1 MSRIKLHDLLVKQAC
16 AFLLVIL
23 PTFFIN
29 ALSAA
34 EPGDQ
39 PILKAAIF
47 IENKAG
53 NAFNDKVSV
62 LEDLITSRVTEQGF
76 SVLSR
81 EALINSLKDKV
92 SVLEDLITSR
102 VTKKTEQGASAL
114 SREVLINAIN
124 AFKSHS
130 TAETKASGETKL
142 DQNLSDNNVAQIMAQ
157 LMGTALDANTFESS
171 QIEETKIS
179 DAKSSGTKADQ
190 RLSNDTSALRLAQM
204 MGADYIIVTSITSFG
219 TEKKAFEGY
228 GVKTV
233 NLIHNLRVSY
243 KILEA
248 VQGGSLV
255 ADTVKVS
262 KTTRF
267 TEGSHT
273 EDSDM
278 INELLDE
285 ASVKIAESLSKKRII
300 PPPTKL
306 ELVEITIACGMQ
318 DLAQLPLSIPDV
330 RLTKDDTVVIIGENK
345 LEVQLLDVTVELNGT
360 VIGSAPGIF
369 KAPPGLN
376 KIRLS
381 REGFMD
387 WERTIN
393 VMEGQKL
400 KVALQMSDAGYAR
413 WKDNTAFLQK
423 LKNGEKLTDAGVKA
437 IEGAA
442 QMLRQSGYKV
452 DVKEDVNLDV
462 KGDVKVDA
470 KGGLYSIFRLFH

>member
-1 MSRIKLHDLLVKQAC
+1 MWRIEREKHLMIKCLC
-16 AFLLVIL
+16 
-23 PTFFIN
+23 
-29 ALSAA
+29 
-34 EPGDQ
+34 
-39 PILKAAIF
+39 
-47 IENKAG
+47 
-53 NAFNDKVSV
+53 
-62 LEDLITSRVTEQGF
+62 LEDFITSRVTEQGF

-81 EALINSLKDKV
+81 E
-92 SVLEDLITSR
+92 
-102 VTKKTEQGASAL
+102 
-114 SREVLINAIN
+114 VLINA
-124 AFKSHS
+124 FKDYS
-130 TAETKASGETKL
+130 TVESKVSGTNVPESKLEQQLSDDVYALKMMQAIGEMFFGSFKGIPTEEPKVSVPEAPPVNL
-142 DQNLSDNNVAQIMAQ
+142 DQQLSRN
-157 LMGTALDANTFESS
+157 S
-171 QIEETKIS
+171 
-179 DAKSSGTKADQ
+179 
-190 RLSNDTSALRLAQM
+190 SALRLAQM
-204 MGADYIIVTSITSFG
+204 MGADYIITASITSFG
-219 TEKKAFEGY
+219 MEKKAFEGY

-262 KTTRF
+262 KTIRF

-285 ASVKIAESLSKKRII
+285 ASIKVAESLSKKRII
-300 PPPTKL
+300 PPPPKPD
-306 ELVEITIACGMQ
+306 LVEITIACGMQ
-318 DLAQLPLSIPDV
+318 DLAQLPVSIPDV
-330 RLTKDDTVVIIGENK
+330 RLTKDNTVVIGENK

-360 VIGSAPGIF
+360 VIGSAPGTF
-369 KAPPGLN
+369 RAPPGLS

-381 REGFMD
+381 REGFRD

-393 VMEGQKL
+393 VMAGQKL

-423 LKNGEKLTDAGVKA
+423 LKNGEKLTDAAVKA

-452 DVKEDVNLDV
+452 DVKGDVKLDV
-462 KGDVKVDA
+462 KGDVKVDE
-470 KGGLYSIFRLFH
+470 KGGLFSIFKLFR

>member
-1 MSRIKLHDLLVKQAC
+1 MKIYNSLITQTY

-23 PTFFIN
+23 SPLFIN
-29 ALSAA
+29 ALSATEPA
-34 EPGDQ
+34 EQ
-39 PILKAAIF
+39 PTRKAAIF
-47 IENKAG
+47 VENRAGKAFDG
-53 NAFNDKVSV
+53 KVPV
-62 LEDLITSRVTEQGF
+62 LEDFITSRITEQGF

-81 EALINSLKDKV
+81 E
-92 SVLEDLITSR
+92 
-102 VTKKTEQGASAL
+102 
-114 SREVLINAIN
+114 VLINA
-124 AFKSHS
+124 FKDYS
-130 TAETKASGETKL
+130 TEESRASGANVPDQQFSDDVYALKMMQAIGEMFFGSFKGIPTEEPKVSVPEAPPVNL
-142 DQNLSDNNVAQIMAQ
+142 DQQLSRN
-157 LMGTALDANTFESS
+157 S
-171 QIEETKIS
+171 
-179 DAKSSGTKADQ
+179 
-190 RLSNDTSALRLAQM
+190 SALRLAQM
-204 MGADYIIVTSITSFG
+204 MGADYIIAVSITSFG
-219 TEKKAFEGY
+219 MEKKVFEGY

-243 KILEA
+243 KILET

-285 ASVKIAESLSKKRII
+285 ASIKVAESLSKKRII
-300 PPPTKL
+300 PPPPKPD
-306 ELVEITIACGMQ
+306 LVEITIACGMQ
-318 DLAQLPLSIPDV
+318 DLAQLPVSIPDV
-330 RLTKDDTVVIIGENK
+330 RLTKDNTVVIGENK

-360 VIGSAPGIF
+360 VIGSAPGTF
-369 KAPPGLN
+369 RAPPGLS

-381 REGFMD
+381 REGFRD

-393 VMEGQKL
+393 VMAGQKL

-423 LKNGEKLTDAGVKA
+423 LKNGEKLTDAAVKA

-452 DVKEDVNLDV
+452 DVKGDVKLDV
-462 KGDVKVDA
+462 KGDVKVDE
-470 KGGLYSIFRLFH
+470 KGGLFSIFKLFR

>member
-1 MSRIKLHDLLVKQAC
+1 LFILS
-16 AFLLVIL
+16 FL
-23 PTFFIN
+23 FIN
-29 ALSAA
+29 ILSAT
-34 EPGDQ
+34 EQTEQ
-39 PILKAAIF
+39 PIRKAAIF
-47 IENKAG
+47 VENRAGKA
-53 NAFNDKVSV
+53 FDDKVPV
-62 LEDLITSRVTEQGF
+62 LEDFITSRVTEQGF

-81 EALINSLKDKV
+81 E
-92 SVLEDLITSR
+92 
-102 VTKKTEQGASAL
+102 
-114 SREVLINAIN
+114 VLINA
-124 AFKSHS
+124 FKDYS
-130 TAETKASGETKL
+130 TVGSKVSGTNVPESKLEQQLSDDVYALKMMQAIGEMFFGSFKGIPTEEPKVSVPEAPPVNL
-142 DQNLSDNNVAQIMAQ
+142 DQQLSRN
-157 LMGTALDANTFESS
+157 S
-171 QIEETKIS
+171 
-179 DAKSSGTKADQ
+179 
-190 RLSNDTSALRLAQM
+190 SALRLAQM
-204 MGADYIIVTSITSFG
+204 MGADYIIAASITSFG
-219 TEKKAFEGY
+219 MEKKAFEGY

-233 NLIHNLRVSY
+233 NLVHNLRVSY

-285 ASVKIAESLSKKRII
+285 ASIKVAESLSKKRII
-300 PPPTKL
+300 PPPPKPD
-306 ELVEITIACGMQ
+306 LVEITIACGMQ
-318 DLAQLPLSIPDV
+318 DLAQLPVSIPDV
-330 RLTKDDTVVIIGENK
+330 RLTKDNTVVIGENK

-360 VIGSAPGIF
+360 VIGSAPGTF
-369 KAPPGLN
+369 RAPPGLS

-381 REGFMD
+381 REGFRD

-393 VMEGQKL
+393 VMAGQKL

-423 LKNGEKLTDAGVKA
+423 LKNGEKLTDAAVKA

-452 DVKEDVNLDV
+452 DVKGDVKLDV
-462 KGDVKVDA
+462 KGDVKVNE
-470 KGGLYSIFRLFH
+470 KGGLFSIFKLFR

>member
-1 MSRIKLHDLLVKQAC
+1 MSCIKIHNLLIKQTC

-23 PTFFIN
+23 PIFFIN
-29 ALSAA
+29 VISAA

-39 PILKAAIF
+39 PIRKAAIF
-47 IENKAG
+47 VENRAG
-53 NAFNDKVSV
+53 KTFDDKVPV
-62 LEDLITSRVTEQGF
+62 LEDFITSRITEQGF

-81 EALINSLKDKV
+81 EVLIHAFKDYSTVGSKV
-92 SVLEDLITSR
+92 SSTNVPESKLEQQLSDD
-102 VTKKTEQGASAL
+102 VYAL
-114 SREVLINAIN
+114 KMMQAIGEMFFG
-124 AFKSHS
+124 AFKGIP
-130 TAETKASGETKL
+130 T
-142 DQNLSDNNVAQIMAQ
+142 
-157 LMGTALDANTFESS
+157 
-171 QIEETKIS
+171 EETKVS
-179 DAKSSGTKADQ
+179 APEAPPVNLDQ
-190 RLSNDTSALRLAQM
+190 QLSRNSSALRLAQM
-204 MGADYIIVTSITSFG
+204 MGADYIIAASITSFG
-219 TEKKAFEGY
+219 MEKKAFEGY
-228 GVKTV
+228 GVKTI

-262 KTTRF
+262 KTIRF

-285 ASVKIAESLSKKRII
+285 ASIKVAESLSKKRII
-300 PPPTKL
+300 PPPPKPD
-306 ELVEITIACGMQ
+306 LVEITIACGMQ
-318 DLAQLPLSIPDV
+318 DLAQLPVSIPDV
-330 RLTKDDTVVIIGENK
+330 RLTKDNTVVIGENK

-360 VIGSAPGIF
+360 VIGSAPGTF
-369 KAPPGLN
+369 RAPPGLS

-381 REGFMD
+381 REGFRD

-393 VMEGQKL
+393 VMAGQKL

-423 LKNGEKLTDAGVKA
+423 LKNGEKLTDAAVKA

-452 DVKEDVNLDV
+452 DVKGDVKLDV
-462 KGDVKVDA
+462 KGDVKVDE
-470 KGGLYSIFRLFH
+470 KGGLFSIFKLFR

>member
-1 MSRIKLHDLLVKQAC
+1 MSRIKLHNLLIKQTC

-23 PTFFIN
+23 PAFFIN

-39 PILKAAIF
+39 PVRKTAIF

-81 EALINSLKDKV
+81 EVLINSLKDKV

-102 VTKKTEQGASAL
+102 VTEKTEQGASAL

-130 TAETKASGETKL
+130 TAEAKASGETKL
-142 DQNLSDNNVAQIMAQ
+142 DQSLSDNNVAQIMAQ

-204 MGADYIIVTSITSFG
+204 MGADYIIAASITSFG

-285 ASVKIAESLSKKRII
+285 ASVKIAESLSKKRIA
-300 PPPTKL
+300 PPPSKP
-306 ELVEITIACGMQ
+306 ELIEITIACGMQ
-318 DLAQLPLSIPDV
+318 DLAQLPVSIPDV
-330 RLTKDDTVVIIGENK
+330 RLTKDNTVVISENK
-345 LEVQLLDVTVELNGT
+345 LEVQMLDVTVEFNGT
-360 VIGSAPGIF
+360 VIGSAPGTF
-369 KAPPGLN
+369 RVPPGLS

-413 WKDNTAFLQK
+413 WKGNTAFLQK
-423 LKNGEKLTDAGVKA
+423 LKNGEKLTDAAVKA

-452 DVKEDVNLDV
+452 DVKGDVKLDV
-462 KGDVKVDA
+462 KGDIKVDE
-470 KGGLYSIFRLFH
+470 KGGLFSIFKLFR